1 MAAMNDFSPT
11 TGTEAQWDAAFD
23 RLDSYL
29 RALGMDEG
37 ERQSEVILEIL
48 RRAAARH
55 ELLPD
60 LDPTRLAMEEMQIAM
75 DAWFARIAGGEDRFS
90 VGGRVAL
97 LISDATKRWPAA
109 LLAEDVA
116 PEVYHAIRASKVQ

>member
-1 MAAMNDFSPT
+1 
-11 TGTEAQWDAAFD
+11 
-23 RLDSYL
+23 
-29 RALGMDEG
+29 
-37 ERQSEVILEIL
+37 
-48 RRAAARH
+48 
-55 ELLPD
+55 
-60 LDPTRLAMEEMQIAM
+60 MEEMQIAM

-116 PEVYHAIRASKVQ
+116 PEVYHAIRASKVQAGPNLRVSSMVPRPLDHDPHAGVRPATSGDSTPWILPLVIFCSVLGGIVILLSH